1 MRIWCCGCQSD
12 VDARLTDGTEI
23 YPHRRDLASLP
34 FWRCDT
40 CRNFVGCH
48 HKTADRT
55 KPLGCI
61 PTKEIKNAR
70 QHIHSILDPLWKGK
84 KNMRG
89 KVYRK
94 VAAKLGIEEYH
105 TAELRTIEDARQAYK
120 AVLEIRQEMG

>member
-1 MRIWCCGCQSD
+1 MIWCCGCNKD
-12 VDARLTDGTEI
+12 VEARLTDGTEI
-23 YPHRRDLASLP
+23 YPHRPDLASLS

-55 KPLGCI
+55 RPLGCI

-70 QHIHSILDPLWKGK
+70 QHIHRILDPLWEGK

-94 VAAKLGIEEYH
+94 VAAKLGIKEYH
-105 TAELRTIEDARQAYK
+105 TAELRSVEEARRAYK
-120 AVLEIRQEMG
+120 AVLEIKQEMSA

>member
-1 MRIWCCGCQSD
+1 